1 MSIKFNN
8 TILNYYE
15 NTNEIINIYMNQSKS
30 KWLEIPLNQINS
42 EYVSPFHFKI
52 ITDDILTI
60 LEYVEKVIFHLFKV
74 DNSSAIILLQTRSKK
89 SYRIIY
95 PELLLTYVNEQRLIS
110 SLQQYIPIEQDIDT
124 QLPYSGKYKC
134 IGLYNQQVVIEEDFK
149 TLCNLNGI
157 TFDQSLGQ
165 INFIVKKNETKMK

>member
-8 TILNYYE
+8 TILNYNN
-15 NTNEIINIYMNQSKS
+15 NTNEIINIYMNQTKS
-30 KWLEIPLNQINS
+30 KWLEIPLNQCNS

-52 ITDDILTI
+52 ITDDILNI
-60 LEYVEKVIFHLFKV
+60 LEYVEKVIFHLYKIN
-74 DNSSAIILLQTRSKK
+74 NSSAIVLLQTRSKN

-95 PELLLTYVNEQRLIS
+95 PELLLSFVNEQRLIS

-134 IGLYNQQVVIEEDFK
+134 IGLYNQQVIIEEDFK
-149 TLCNLNGI
+149 TLCSLNGI
-157 TFDQSLGQ
+157 IFDRSLGQ
-165 INFIVKKNETKMK
+165 INFIVKKNETQMK